1 VSDAHSV
8 VNDRSGSS
16 IFAFSAS
23 PGAGSAAGVRS
34 RSARSTV
41 WVTSCSHSAA
51 VSAGATVTPASVD
64 PGGAGFVGRVGVPD
78 PPEQAAANTSQAIVL
93 TVHRC

>member
-16 IFAFSAS
+16 IFVFSAS
-23 PGAGSAAGVRS
+23 FGAGSGVRS
-34 RSARSTV
+34 RSARSTA

-51 VSAGATVTPASVD
+51 VSAGATATPASVV
-64 PGGAGFVGRVGVPD
+64 PVGAGFVGRVGVPD